1 MPPPATPA
9 DEEAAG
15 ELRARSLRLVL
26 CRRYG
31 GAAVRVLTAL
41 DADEI
46 AQLRGRGEFFW
57 LDLHDPS
64 KDDLAALDDL
74 FGLNPLA
81 RRQLRARGQRAKL
94 YLYGDHALIVFWGVS
109 TGQGRE
115 GVVRGPP
122 RGQRRRDR
130 HGRATAPVPLCTQL
144 ARGPRR
150 RARAGAEQ
158 FVLYRILDALTD
170 AFFPVLER
178 MDEEIDAVEDEVLER
193 PTDEQ
198 LQRISQ
204 LKRELVGAAPD
215 RRRRSATCFPAPV
228 ERSRRAPRARAG
240 DARLLPRRLRTTSI
254 RLTDTIDSYRD
265 LLTSAMD
272 VYLSTVSNRLNVVM
286 ERLTIVAT
294 IFLPLTVLTGFFGMN
309 FGWLVNHIRRRGP
322 SWSSA
327 WAGRCS
333 SSLAVVWWIAPQ
345 LA

>member
-1 MPPPATPA
+1 M
-9 DEEAAG
+9 
-15 ELRARSLRLVL
+15 
-26 CRRYG
+26 
-31 GAAVRVLTAL
+31 RVLTAL

-94 YLYGDHALIVFWGVS
+94 YLYGDHALMVFWGVS
-109 TGQGRE
+109 TGQARE
-115 GVVRGPP
+115 SVVEVHLLISGDGIVTVRN
-122 RGQRRRDR
+122 
-130 HGRATAPVPLCTQL
+130 RACPALHSLREDLKT
-144 ARGPRR
+144 GES
-150 RARAGAEQ
+150 GAEQ
-158 FVLYRILDALTD
+158 FVLYRILDSLTD

-178 MDEEIDAVEDEVLER
+178 LDENIDAVEDEVLKQ

-204 LKRELVGAAPD
+204 FKRDLAGL
-215 RRRRSATCFPAPV
+215 RRIIGPERDLFLRASQDLEKIPGLEPATRDYFRDL
-228 ERSRRAPRARAG
+228 E
-240 DARLLPRRLRTTSI
+240 DHLI

-265 LLTSAMD
+265 LLTGAMD
-272 VYLSTVSNRLNVVM
+272 VYLSTVSNRMNVVI

-309 FGWLVNHIRRRGP
+309 FGWLVNHIRSP
-322 SWSSA
+322 
-327 WAGRCS
+327 WAFWAFGLGGS
-333 SSLAVVWWIAPQ
+333 LLSSLAIVWWIRRNR
-345 LA
+345 LT